1 MELFE
6 NDIRQR
12 CENSIAFLEEITRL
26 NKDRNLVFFLQQ
38 IQEEVIEIM
47 YTSDS
52 WFLAINSQND
62 KLKSLLHNNSQMKGM
77 IQEISNEL
85 EYDSGPNQSKNKSI
99 TNYDDEE

>member
-77 IQEISNEL
+77 IQEISNIER
-85 EYDSGPNQSKNKSI
+85 SI
-99 TNYDDEE
+99 YGKEHAKHRSR